1 MVIPSL
7 QNDELEPLEFKMLDI
22 PDTDCAESQA
32 DKALL
37 FTSLLHLLG
46 KLQLKHPLSHSVP
59 SGIHTHGLTRWLLQ
73 GLPFPGYEM
82 LLKR

>member
-7 QNDELEPLEFKMLDI
+7 QNDELEPFELKTSDK

-37 FTSLLHLLG
+37 FASLLHLLG
-46 KLQLKHPLSHSVP
+46 KLQLKHPLSHTVTSE
-59 SGIHTHGLTRWLLQ
+59 SHTHGLTR
-73 GLPFPGYEM
+73 
-82 LLKR
+82 